1 MRDLTVS
8 AIDRQNILNNKM
20 ALENIQEYIGI
31 TGMMFQGE
39 YRFTTKMVADFFEV
53 TPRTL
58 TNYLQRYEDEIK
70 HNGYEVIKGQKL
82 KQFKDEFGYFLT
94 NADYPEQTETNFP
107 LSTENIDNQP
117 KSRLKALAI
126 FNFRAFLNLGML
138 LAESEK
144 AKALRSKI
152 LDIVIDTLNQK
163 LGGST
168 KFINQR
174 EEDFLI
180 AMAREPVYRKE
191 FTEALNKYLEM
202 GNYKYA
208 VYTDAIY
215 KAIFLEKSS
224 EYKVILKLEE
234 KENPRDTMYS
244 EVLRL
249 IASFEV
255 GIADAMKTKF
265 DELGRKLQ
273 PHELNEL
280 IEQFASQR
288 MWIPQIEDARNK
300 MASRD
305 YGLRNIIHERLKPYI
320 NSLSANDYERFLG
333 NKSKDL
339 LQRVI
344 ENPELL
350 DVFKRLKD
358 R

>member
-1 MRDLTVS
+1 MRETIKLSTIFAIMKDLTVS
-8 AIDRQNILNNKM
+8 AIDRQNILNNKP
-20 ALENIQEYIGI
+20 AIENIQSYIGI
-31 TGMMFQGE
+31 TGMFFQGE
-39 YRFTTKMVADFFEV
+39 YKFTRQQIADFYAIDNS
-53 TPRTL
+53 TIDR
-58 TNYLQRYEDEIK
+58 YLSKNEEELK
-70 HNGYEVIKGQKL
+70 HNGYINLKG
-82 KQFKDEFGYFLT
+82 
-94 NADYPEQTETNFP
+94 
-107 LSTENIDNQP
+107 
-117 KSRLKALAI
+117 KALKEFKKEFRWMLQEGAKAPQLGI
-126 FNFRAFLNLGML
+126 FNFRSFLNLGML
-138 LAESEK
+138 LTESEK

-191 FTEALNKYLEM
+191 FTEALNKCLDM

-224 EYKVILKLEE
+224 EYKLILKLEE
-234 KENPRDTMYS
+234 KENPRNTMYA
-244 EVLRL
+244 EILRL

-255 GIADAMKTKF
+255 GIADAMEKKS
-265 DELGRKLQ
+265 EEVKRKLK
-273 PHELNEL
+273 PIELDDL
-280 IEQFASQR
+280 IDKFSKQR
-288 MWIPQIEDARNK
+288 FWIPQIEDARSK
-300 MASRD
+300 MATRD

-320 NSLSANDYERFLG
+320 NSISTEDYERFLG
-333 NKSKDL
+333 EKSQDL

>member
-1 MRDLTVS
+1 MKDLTIS
-8 AIDRQNILNNKM
+8 AIDRQNILNNKI
-20 ALENIQEYIGI
+20 AVENIQTYLGV
-31 TGMMFQGE
+31 TGMLFKGE
-39 YRFTTKMVADFFEV
+39 YRYTRQQIIDFYGIDNS
-53 TPRTL
+53 TIDR
-58 TNYLQRYEDEIK
+58 YLSQNEDELK
-70 HNGYEVIKGQKL
+70 HNGYVNL
-82 KQFKDEFGYFLT
+82 KSKELKEFKEEFGWMLQEG
-94 NADYPEQTETNFP
+94 A
-107 LSTENIDNQP
+107 
-117 KSRLKALAI
+117 KAPQLGI
-126 FNFRAFLNLGML
+126 FNFRSFLNLGMIL
-138 LAESEK
+138 TESEK

-191 FTEALNKYLEM
+191 FTKALNKYLEM

-215 KAIFLEKSS
+215 KAIFLEKAS
-224 EYKVILKLEE
+224 EYKVILKLKE
-234 KENPRDTMYS
+234 KENMRDTLYS

-255 GIADAMKTKF
+255 GIADSMKLKF
-265 DELGRKLQ
+265 EKLNRKLQ
-273 PHELNEL
+273 PIELDTL
-280 IEQFASQR
+280 IDEFSKQR
-288 MWIPQIEDARNK
+288 FWMPQIEDARSK

-320 NSLSANDYERFLG
+320 NSLSAEDYDKFLG
-333 NKSKDL
+333 DKSKDL

-344 ENPELL
+344 ENPDLL

>member
-1 MRDLTVS
+1 MNKNLTDS
-8 AIDRQNILNNKM
+8 AIDRQNILNNKN
-20 ALENIQEYIGI
+20 AIENIQKYLGI
-31 TGMMFQGE
+31 SGMLFNGE
-39 YRFTTKMVADFFEV
+39 FRFTRQQITEFYGIDNS
-53 TPRTL
+53 TIDR
-58 TNYLQRYEDEIK
+58 YLSQNEDELK
-70 HNGYEVIKGQKL
+70 HNGYINLKGKAL
-82 KQFKDEFGYFLT
+82 KEFKDEFGWMLQEG
-94 NADYPEQTETNFP
+94 A
-107 LSTENIDNQP
+107 
-117 KSRLKALAI
+117 KAPQLGI
-126 FNFRAFLNLGML
+126 FNFRSFLNLGML
-138 LAESEK
+138 LTESEK

-168 KFINQR
+168 KYINQR

-215 KAIFLEKSS
+215 KAIFLGKSA

-234 KENPRDTMYS
+234 KENVRDTMYS

-255 GIADAMKTKF
+255 GIADAMKCKS
-265 DELGRKLQ
+265 EKIGKKLQ
-273 PHELNEL
+273 PNEL
-280 IEQFASQR
+280 DELIDEFSKQR
-288 MWIPQIEDARNK
+288 FWIPQIEDARSK
-300 MASRD
+300 MATRD
-305 YGLRNIIHERLKPYI
+305 YGLRNIIHERLQPYI
-320 NSLSANDYERFLG
+320 NSLSTNDYEKFLG
-333 NKSKDL
+333 DKSQDL

-344 ENPELL
+344 DNPELL

>member
-1 MRDLTVS
+1 MKDLTVS
-8 AIDRQNILNNKM
+8 AIDRQNILNNKK
-20 ALENIQEYIGI
+20 AVDYIQTYLGVL
-31 TGMMFQGE
+31 GMLFQGE
-39 YRFTTKMVADFFEV
+39 YKFTRQQIADFYAIDNS
-53 TPRTL
+53 TIDR
-58 TNYLQRYEDEIK
+58 YLSQNEEELK
-70 HNGYEVIKGQKL
+70 HNGYVNLKGKAL
-82 KQFKDEFGYFLT
+82 KEFKEEFGWMLQ
-94 NADYPEQTETNFP
+94 EGV
-107 LSTENIDNQP
+107 
-117 KSRLKALAI
+117 KAPQLGI
-126 FNFRAFLNLGML
+126 FNFRSFLNLGML
-138 LAESEK
+138 LTESEK

-152 LDIVIDTLNQK
+152 LDIVIDTLNHK

-215 KAIFLEKSS
+215 KAIFLEKSA

-234 KENPRDTMYS
+234 KENLRDTMYS

-255 GIADAMKTKF
+255 GIADVMKLKF
-265 DELGRKLQ
+265 KKLNRKLQ
-273 PHELNEL
+273 PTELDEL
-280 IEQFASQR
+280 IDEFSKQR
-288 MWIPQIEDARNK
+288 FWIPQIEDARSK

-320 NSLSANDYERFLG
+320 NSLSAADYDRFLG
-333 NKSKDL
+333 TKSKDL

-344 ENPELL
+344 ENPDLL

>member
-1 MRDLTVS
+1 MKDLTIS
-8 AIDRQNILNNKM
+8 AIDRQNILNNKI
-20 ALENIQEYIGI
+20 AVENIQTYLGV
-31 TGMMFQGE
+31 TGMLFKGE
-39 YRFTTKMVADFFEV
+39 YRYTRQQIKDFYGIDNS
-53 TPRTL
+53 TIDR
-58 TNYLQRYEDEIK
+58 YLSQNEDELK
-70 HNGYEVIKGQKL
+70 HNGYVNLKGKEL
-82 KQFKDEFGYFLT
+82 KEFKEEFGWMLQEG
-94 NADYPEQTETNFP
+94 A
-107 LSTENIDNQP
+107 
-117 KSRLKALAI
+117 KAPQLGI
-126 FNFRAFLNLGML
+126 FNFRSFLNLGMIL
-138 LAESEK
+138 TESEK

-215 KAIFLEKSS
+215 KAIFLEKAS
-224 EYKVILKLEE
+224 EYKVILKLKE
-234 KENPRDTMYS
+234 KENMRDTLYS

-255 GIADAMKTKF
+255 GIADSMKLKF
-265 DELGRKLQ
+265 EKLNRKLQ
-273 PHELNEL
+273 PIELDTL
-280 IEQFASQR
+280 IDEFSKQR
-288 MWIPQIEDARNK
+288 FWMPQIEDASSK

-320 NSLSANDYERFLG
+320 NSLSAEDYDKFLG
-333 NKSKDL
+333 DKSKDL

>member
-1 MRDLTVS
+1 MKDLTVS
-8 AIDRQNILNNKM
+8 AIDRQNIINNKK
-20 ALENIQEYIGI
+20 AVQNIQTYLGV
-31 TGMMFQGE
+31 TGMLFQGE
-39 YRFTTKMVADFFEV
+39 YKFTRQQIIEFYAIDNSTID
-53 TPRTL
+53 R
-58 TNYLQRYEDEIK
+58 YLSQNQEELK
-70 HNGYEVIKGQKL
+70 HNGYVNLKGKAL
-82 KQFKDEFGYFLT
+82 KEFKDEFGWMLQEG
-94 NADYPEQTETNFP
+94 A
-107 LSTENIDNQP
+107 
-117 KSRLKALAI
+117 KAPQLGI
-126 FNFRAFLNLGML
+126 FNFRSFLNLGML
-138 LAESEK
+138 LTESEK

-168 KFINQR
+168 KYINQR

-215 KAIFLEKSS
+215 KAIFLEKSA

-234 KENPRDTMYS
+234 KENMRDTMYS

-255 GIADAMKTKF
+255 GIADAMKLKS
-265 DELGRKLQ
+265 EKLNRKLQ
-273 PHELNEL
+273 PPELDEL
-280 IEQFASQR
+280 IDEFSKQR
-288 MWIPQIEDARNK
+288 FWTPQIEDARSK

-320 NSLSANDYERFLG
+320 NSLNAVDYDRFLG
-333 NKSKDL
+333 DKSKDL
-339 LQRVI
+339 IQRVT
-344 ENPELL
+344 ENPDLL

>member
-1 MRDLTVS
+1 MKDLTIS
-8 AIDRQNILNNKM
+8 AIDRQNILNNKI
-20 ALENIQEYIGI
+20 AVENIQTYLGV
-31 TGMMFQGE
+31 TGMLFKGE
-39 YRFTTKMVADFFEV
+39 YRYTRQQIKDFYGIDNS
-53 TPRTL
+53 TIDR
-58 TNYLQRYEDEIK
+58 YLSQNEDELK
-70 HNGYEVIKGQKL
+70 HNGYVNLKGKEL
-82 KQFKDEFGYFLT
+82 KEFKEEFGWMLQEG
-94 NADYPEQTETNFP
+94 A
-107 LSTENIDNQP
+107 
-117 KSRLKALAI
+117 KAPQLGI
-126 FNFRAFLNLGML
+126 FNFRSFLNLGMIL
-138 LAESEK
+138 TESEK

-215 KAIFLEKSS
+215 KAIFLEKAS
-224 EYKVILKLEE
+224 EYKVILKLKE
-234 KENPRDTMYS
+234 KENMRDTLYS

-255 GIADAMKTKF
+255 GIADSMKLKF
-265 DELGRKLQ
+265 EKLNRKLQ
-273 PHELNEL
+273 PIELDTL
-280 IEQFASQR
+280 IDEFSKQR
-288 MWIPQIEDARNK
+288 FWMPQIEDARSK

-320 NSLSANDYERFLG
+320 NSLSAEDYDKFLG
-333 NKSKDL
+333 DKSKDL

>member
-1 MRDLTVS
+1 MKDLTVS
-8 AIDRQNILNNKM
+8 AIDRQNILNNKK
-20 ALENIQEYIGI
+20 AVENIQTYLGV
-31 TGMMFQGE
+31 TGMLFQGE
-39 YRFTTKMVADFFEV
+39 FRFTRQQIADFYSIDNS
-53 TPRTL
+53 TIDR
-58 TNYLQRYEDEIK
+58 YLSKNEEELK
-70 HNGYEVIKGQKL
+70 HNGYLNLKGKAL
-82 KQFKDEFGYFLT
+82 KEFKEEFGWMLQEG
-94 NADYPEQTETNFP
+94 A
-107 LSTENIDNQP
+107 
-117 KSRLKALAI
+117 KAPQLGI
-126 FNFRAFLNLGML
+126 FNFRSFLNLGML
-138 LAESEK
+138 LTESEK

-180 AMAREPVYRKE
+180 AMAREPAYRKE

-215 KAIFLEKSS
+215 KAIFLEKSA

-234 KENPRDTMYS
+234 KENIRETMYS
-244 EVLRL
+244 DVLRL

-255 GIADAMKTKF
+255 GIADVMKLKS
-265 DELGRKLQ
+265 EKLNRKLQ
-273 PHELNEL
+273 PNEL
-280 IEQFASQR
+280 DELIAEFSKQR
-288 MWIPQIEDARNK
+288 FWIPQIEDARSK
-300 MASRD
+300 MASLD

-320 NSLSANDYERFLG
+320 NSLSASDYDRFLG
-333 NKSKDL
+333 DKSKDL
-339 LQRVI
+339 IQRVI
-344 ENPELL
+344 ENPDLL

>member
-1 MRDLTVS
+1 MNKNLTDS
-8 AIDRQNILNNKM
+8 AIDRQNILNNKK
-20 ALENIQEYIGI
+20 AIENIQQYLGI
-31 TGMMFQGE
+31 TGMLFNGE
-39 YRFTTKMVADFFEV
+39 FRFTRQQITEFYGIDNS
-53 TPRTL
+53 TIDR
-58 TNYLQRYEDEIK
+58 YLSQNEDELK
-70 HNGYEVIKGQKL
+70 HNGYINLKGKAL
-82 KQFKDEFGYFLT
+82 KEFKDEFGWMLQEG
-94 NADYPEQTETNFP
+94 A
-107 LSTENIDNQP
+107 
-117 KSRLKALAI
+117 KAPQLGI
-126 FNFRAFLNLGML
+126 FNFRSFLNLGML
-138 LAESEK
+138 LTESEK

-168 KFINQR
+168 KYINQR

-215 KAIFLEKSS
+215 KAIFLGKSA

-234 KENPRDTMYS
+234 KENVRDTMYS

-255 GIADAMKTKF
+255 GIADAMKCKS
-265 DELGRKLQ
+265 EKIGKKLQ
-273 PHELNEL
+273 PNEL
-280 IEQFASQR
+280 DELIDEFSKQR
-288 MWIPQIEDARNK
+288 FWIPQIEDARSK
-300 MASRD
+300 MATRD
-305 YGLRNIIHERLKPYI
+305 YGLRNIIHERLQPYI
-320 NSLSANDYERFLG
+320 NSLSTNDYEKFLG
-333 NKSKDL
+333 DKSQDL

-344 ENPELL
+344 DNPELL

>member
-1 MRDLTVS
+1 MKDLTVS
-8 AIDRQNILNNKM
+8 ALDRQNILNNKK
-20 ALENIQEYIGI
+20 ALENIQVYIGI
-31 TGMMFQGE
+31 TGMLFENE
-39 YRFTTKMVADFFEV
+39 YRFTRQQVAEFYGIDNS
-53 TPRTL
+53 TIDR
-58 TNYLQRYEDEIK
+58 YLSQNENELK
-70 HNGYEVIKGQKL
+70 HNGYINLKGKAL
-82 KQFKDEFGYFLT
+82 KEFKAEFGWMLHEG
-94 NADYPEQTETNFP
+94 A
-107 LSTENIDNQP
+107 
-117 KSRLKALAI
+117 KAPQLGV
-126 FNFRAFLNLGML
+126 FNFRSFLNLGML
-138 LAESEK
+138 LTESEK

-152 LDIVIDTLNQK
+152 LDIVIDTLNEK

-180 AMAREPVYRKE
+180 AMAREPIYRKE
-191 FTEALNKYLEM
+191 FTDALNKYLEM
-202 GNYKYA
+202 GNYKYS

-234 KENPRDTMYS
+234 KENARDTMYS

-255 GIADAMKTKF
+255 GIADVMKNKF

-273 PHELNEL
+273 PGELDTL
-280 IEQFASQR
+280 IEEFSLQR
-288 MWIPQIEDARNK
+288 MWIPQIEDARSK
-300 MASRD
+300 MVSRD
-305 YGLRNIIHERLKPYI
+305 YGLRNIIHDRLKPYI
-320 NSLSANDYERFLG
+320 NSLSDSDYDKFLG
-333 NKSKDL
+333 DKSKDL

>member
-1 MRDLTVS
+1 MKNLTGS
-8 AIDRQNILNNKM
+8 AIDRQNILNNKK
-20 ALENIQEYIGI
+20 AVENIQTYLGI
-31 TGMMFQGE
+31 EGMLFQGE
-39 YRFTTKMVADFFEV
+39 YKFTRQQITDFYTINNSTV
-53 TPRTL
+53 DR
-58 TNYLQRYEDEIK
+58 YLSQNEEELK
-70 HNGYEVIKGQKL
+70 HNGYVNLKGKTL
-82 KQFKDEFGYFLT
+82 KEFKEEFGWM
-94 NADYPEQTETNFP
+94 
-107 LSTENIDNQP
+107 
-117 KSRLKALAI
+117 LKEGAKAPQLGI
-126 FNFRAFLNLGML
+126 FNFRSFLNLGML
-138 LAESEK
+138 LTESEK

-152 LDIVIDTLNQK
+152 LDIVIDTLNHK

-224 EYKVILKLEE
+224 EYKVILKIEE
-234 KENPRDTMYS
+234 KENIRETMYS

-255 GIADAMKTKF
+255 GIADAMKLKS
-265 DELGRKLQ
+265 EKLNRKLQ
-273 PHELNEL
+273 PLELNEL
-280 IEQFASQR
+280 IEEFSAQR
-288 MWIPQIEDARNK
+288 FWIPQIEDARSK

-305 YGLRNIIHERLKPYI
+305 YGLRNIIHDRLKPYI
-320 NSLSANDYERFLG
+320 NSLSAADYDRFLG
-333 NKSKDL
+333 DKSKDL

-344 ENPELL
+344 ENPDLL
-350 DVFKRLKD
+350 AIFKRLKD

>member
-1 MRDLTVS
+1 MKNLTVS
-8 AIDRQNILNNKM
+8 AIDRQNILNNKK
-20 ALENIQEYIGI
+20 AIENIQEYLGI
-31 TGMMFQGE
+31 SGMFFQKE
-39 YRFTTKMVADFFEV
+39 FRFTKQQTAEFYTIDQS
-53 TPRTL
+53 TIDR
-58 TNYLQRYEDEIK
+58 YLLQHDQELK
-70 HNGYEVIKGQKL
+70 HNGYENLKGKAL
-82 KQFKDEFGYFLT
+82 KEFKEEFGWMLQEGT
-94 NADYPEQTETNFP
+94 
-107 LSTENIDNQP
+107 
-117 KSRLKALAI
+117 KAPQLGV
-126 FNFRAFLNLGML
+126 FNFRSFLNLGML
-138 LAESEK
+138 LTESEK

-215 KAIFLEKSS
+215 KAIFLEKST
-224 EYKVILKLEE
+224 EYKIILKLEE
-234 KENPRDTMYS
+234 KENIRDTMYS

-255 GIADAMKTKF
+255 GIADAMNIKSEEF
-265 DELGRKLQ
+265 NRKLQ
-273 PHELNEL
+273 PIELDRL
-280 IEQFASQR
+280 IEEFSKQR
-288 MWIPQIEDARNK
+288 FWIPQIEDARSK
-300 MASRD
+300 MATRD
-305 YGLRNIIHERLKPYI
+305 YGLRNIIHDRLKPYI
-320 NSLSANDYERFLG
+320 NSLSTADYDRFLG
-333 NKSKDL
+333 DKSKDL

-344 ENPELL
+344 ENPDLL
-350 DVFKRLKD
+350 EVFKRLKD

>member
-1 MRDLTVS
+1 MKDLTVS
-8 AIDRQNILNNKM
+8 AIDRQNILNNKK
-20 ALENIQEYIGI
+20 AVENIQTYLGV
-31 TGMMFQGE
+31 TGMLFQGE
-39 YRFTTKMVADFFEV
+39 YRFTRQQMTDFYAIDNS
-53 TPRTL
+53 TIDR
-58 TNYLQRYEDEIK
+58 YLSKNEEELK
-70 HNGYEVIKGQKL
+70 HNGYVNLKGRAL
-82 KQFKDEFGYFLT
+82 KEFKDEFGWMLQEG
-94 NADYPEQTETNFP
+94 A
-107 LSTENIDNQP
+107 
-117 KSRLKALAI
+117 KAPQLGI
-126 FNFRAFLNLGML
+126 FNFRSFLNLGML
-138 LAESEK
+138 LTESEK

-215 KAIFLEKSS
+215 KAIFLEKSA

-234 KENPRDTMYS
+234 KENMRDTMYS

-255 GIADAMKTKF
+255 GIADVMKLKSE
-265 DELGRKLQ
+265 ELNRKLQ
-273 PHELNEL
+273 PTELDEL
-280 IEQFASQR
+280 IDEFSKQR
-288 MWIPQIEDARNK
+288 FWIPQIEDARSK

-320 NSLSANDYERFLG
+320 NSLSAADYDRFLG
-333 NKSKDL
+333 DKSKDL

-344 ENPELL
+344 ENPDLL

>member
-1 MRDLTVS
+1 MKDLTVS
-8 AIDRQNILNNKM
+8 ALDRQNILNNKK
-20 ALENIQEYIGI
+20 ALENIQIYIGI
-31 TGMMFQGE
+31 TGMLFENE
-39 YRFTTKMVADFFEV
+39 YRFTRQQVAEFYGIDNS
-53 TPRTL
+53 TIDR
-58 TNYLQRYEDEIK
+58 YLFQNENELK
-70 HNGYEVIKGQKL
+70 HNGYVNLKGKAL
-82 KQFKDEFGYFLT
+82 KEFKAEFGWMLHEG
-94 NADYPEQTETNFP
+94 A
-107 LSTENIDNQP
+107 
-117 KSRLKALAI
+117 KAPQLGV
-126 FNFRAFLNLGML
+126 FNFRSFLNLGML
-138 LAESEK
+138 LTESEK

-152 LDIVIDTLNQK
+152 LDIVIDTLNEK

-180 AMAREPVYRKE
+180 AMAREPIYRKE
-191 FTEALNKYLEM
+191 FTDALNKFLDM
-202 GNYKYA
+202 GNYKYS

-224 EYKVILKLEE
+224 DYKIILKLEE
-234 KENPRDTMYS
+234 KENARDTMYS

-255 GIADAMKTKF
+255 GIADVMKNKF

-273 PHELNEL
+273 PSELNTL
-280 IEQFASQR
+280 IEEFSLQR
-288 MWIPQIEDARNK
+288 MWIPQIEDARSK

-320 NSLSANDYERFLG
+320 NSLRDSDYDNFLG
-333 NKSKDL
+333 DKSKDL

>member
-1 MRDLTVS
+1 VS
-8 AIDRQNILNNKM
+8 AIDRQNILNNKK
-20 ALENIQEYIGI
+20 AVDYIQTYLGI
-31 TGMMFQGE
+31 LGMLFQGE
-39 YRFTTKMVADFFEV
+39 YKFTRQQIADFYAIDNS
-53 TPRTL
+53 TIDR
-58 TNYLQRYEDEIK
+58 YLSQNEEELK
-70 HNGYEVIKGQKL
+70 HNGYVNLKGKAL
-82 KQFKDEFGYFLT
+82 KEFKEEFGWMLQEG
-94 NADYPEQTETNFP
+94 A
-107 LSTENIDNQP
+107 
-117 KSRLKALAI
+117 KAPQLGI
-126 FNFRAFLNLGML
+126 FNFRSFLNLGML
-138 LAESEK
+138 LTESEK

-152 LDIVIDTLNQK
+152 LDIVIDTLNHK

-215 KAIFLEKSS
+215 KAIFLEKSA

-234 KENPRDTMYS
+234 KENLRDTMYS

-255 GIADAMKTKF
+255 GIADVMKLKF
-265 DELGRKLQ
+265 KKLNRKLQ
-273 PHELNEL
+273 PTELDEL
-280 IEQFASQR
+280 IDEFSKQR
-288 MWIPQIEDARNK
+288 FWIPQIEDARSK

-320 NSLSANDYERFLG
+320 NSLSAADYDRFLG
-333 NKSKDL
+333 TKSKDL

-344 ENPELL
+344 ENPDLL

>member
-1 MRDLTVS
+1 MKDLTIS
-8 AIDRQNILNNKM
+8 AIDRQNILNNKI
-20 ALENIQEYIGI
+20 AVENIQTYLGV
-31 TGMMFQGE
+31 TGMLFKGK
-39 YRFTTKMVADFFEV
+39 YRYTRQQIKDFYGIDNS
-53 TPRTL
+53 TIDR
-58 TNYLQRYEDEIK
+58 YLSQNEDELK
-70 HNGYEVIKGQKL
+70 HNGYVNLKGKEL
-82 KQFKDEFGYFLT
+82 KEFKEEFGWMLQEG
-94 NADYPEQTETNFP
+94 A
-107 LSTENIDNQP
+107 
-117 KSRLKALAI
+117 KAPQLGI
-126 FNFRAFLNLGML
+126 FNFRSFLNLGMIL
-138 LAESEK
+138 TESEK

-215 KAIFLEKSS
+215 KAIFLEKAS
-224 EYKVILKLEE
+224 EYKVILKLKE
-234 KENPRDTMYS
+234 KENMRDTLYS

-255 GIADAMKTKF
+255 GIADSMKLKF
-265 DELGRKLQ
+265 EKLNRKLQ
-273 PHELNEL
+273 PIELDTL
-280 IEQFASQR
+280 IDEFSKQR
-288 MWIPQIEDARNK
+288 FWMPQIEDARSK

-320 NSLSANDYERFLG
+320 NSLSAEDYDKFLG
-333 NKSKDL
+333 DKSKDL

-344 ENPELL
+344 ENPDLL

>member
-1 MRDLTVS
+1 MRETINFSTIFGNMKDLTDS
-8 AIDRQNILNNKM
+8 AIDRQNILNNKK
-20 ALENIQEYIGI
+20 AVENIQIFLGI
-31 TGMMFQGE
+31 PGMLFEGE
-39 YRFTTKMVADFFEV
+39 YRFTRQQIVEFYGIDNSTID
-53 TPRTL
+53 R
-58 TNYLQRYEDEIK
+58 YLSQNEAELK
-70 HNGYEVIKGQKL
+70 HNGYINLKGKAL
-82 KQFKDEFGYFLT
+82 KAFKEEFGWILQEG
-94 NADYPEQTETNFP
+94 A
-107 LSTENIDNQP
+107 
-117 KSRLKALAI
+117 KAPQLGI
-126 FNFRAFLNLGML
+126 FNFRSLLNLGML
-138 LAESEK
+138 LTESEK

-208 VYTDAIY
+208 VYTDSIY
-215 KAIFLEKSS
+215 KVIFFEKST
-224 EYKVILKLEE
+224 EYKLILKLEE
-234 KENPRDTMYS
+234 KENMRDTMYS

-255 GIADAMKTKF
+255 GIADSMKVKS
-265 DELGRKLQ
+265 EALGRKLT
-273 PHELNEL
+273 PYELNEL
-280 IEQFASQR
+280 IDEFAKQR
-288 MWIPQIEDARNK
+288 FWIPQIEDARSK

-305 YGLRNIIHERLKPYI
+305 YGLRDIIHERLKPYI
-320 NSLSANDYERFLG
+320 NSLSAADYDRFLG
-333 NKSKDL
+333 DKSKDL
-339 LQRVI
+339 LQRVM

-350 DVFKRLKD
+350 DVFKRLKE

>member
-1 MRDLTVS
+1 MKDLTIS
-8 AIDRQNILNNKM
+8 AIDRQNILNNKI
-20 ALENIQEYIGI
+20 AIENIQNYLGI
-31 TGMMFQGE
+31 TGMLFDGE
-39 YRFTTKMVADFFEV
+39 YKFTRQQISDFYNIDIS
-53 TPRTL
+53 TI
-58 TNYLQRYEDEIK
+58 NHYLSQNEEELK
-70 HNGYEVIKGQKL
+70 HNGYVNLKGKAL
-82 KQFKDEFGYFLT
+82 KEFKEEFGWMLQEG
-94 NADYPEQTETNFP
+94 A
-107 LSTENIDNQP
+107 
-117 KSRLKALAI
+117 KAPQLGI
-126 FNFRAFLNLGML
+126 FNFRSFLNLGML
-138 LAESEK
+138 LMESEK

-191 FTEALNKYLEM
+191 YTEALNKYLEM

-215 KAIFLEKSS
+215 NAIFLEKST

-234 KENPRDTMYS
+234 KENMRDTMYS

-249 IASFEV
+249 ISSFEV
-255 GIADAMKTKF
+255 GIADAMKSQSEK
-265 DELGRKLQ
+265 LSRKLQ
-273 PHELNEL
+273 PNEL
-280 IEQFASQR
+280 DELINEFAKQR
-288 MWIPQIEDARNK
+288 FWIPQIEDARSK

-320 NSLSANDYERFLG
+320 NSLSAADYDKFLG
-333 NKSKDL
+333 DKSKDL

-344 ENPELL
+344 ENPDLL

>member
-1 MRDLTVS
+1 MKDLTVS
-8 AIDRQNILNNKM
+8 AIDRQNILNNKK
-20 ALENIQEYIGI
+20 AVENIQTYLGV
-31 TGMMFQGE
+31 TGMLFQGE
-39 YRFTTKMVADFFEV
+39 FKFTRQQIAYFYAIDNSTID
-53 TPRTL
+53 R
-58 TNYLQRYEDEIK
+58 YLSQNEDELK
-70 HNGYEVIKGQKL
+70 HNGYVNLKGKAL
-82 KQFKDEFGYFLT
+82 KEFKEEFGWM
-94 NADYPEQTETNFP
+94 
-107 LSTENIDNQP
+107 
-117 KSRLKALAI
+117 LKEGAKAPQLGI
-126 FNFRAFLNLGML
+126 FNFRSFLNLGML
-138 LAESEK
+138 LTESEK

-180 AMAREPVYRKE
+180 AMAREPAYRKE

-215 KAIFLEKSS
+215 KAIFLEKSA

-234 KENPRDTMYS
+234 KENIRETMYS
-244 EVLRL
+244 DVLRL

-255 GIADAMKTKF
+255 GIADVMKLKS
-265 DELGRKLQ
+265 EKLNRKLQ
-273 PHELNEL
+273 PNEL
-280 IEQFASQR
+280 DELIAEFSKQR
-288 MWIPQIEDARNK
+288 FWIPQIEDARSK
-300 MASRD
+300 MASLD

-320 NSLSANDYERFLG
+320 NSLSASDYDRFLG
-333 NKSKDL
+333 DKSKDL
-339 LQRVI
+339 IQRVI
-344 ENPELL
+344 ENPDLL

>member
-1 MRDLTVS
+1 MKDLTVS
-8 AIDRQNILNNKM
+8 AIDRQNILNNKK
-20 ALENIQEYIGI
+20 ALENIQTYLGVS
-31 TGMMFQGE
+31 GMLFQGE
-39 YRFTTKMVADFFEV
+39 YKFTRKQITDFYAIDNS
-53 TPRTL
+53 TIDR
-58 TNYLQRYEDEIK
+58 YLSQNEEELK
-70 HNGYEVIKGQKL
+70 HNGYVNLKGKVL
-82 KQFKDEFGYFLT
+82 KEFKEKFGWMLQEG
-94 NADYPEQTETNFP
+94 A
-107 LSTENIDNQP
+107 
-117 KSRLKALAI
+117 KAPQLGI
-126 FNFRAFLNLGML
+126 FNFRSFLNLGML
-138 LAESEK
+138 LTESEK

-180 AMAREPVYRKE
+180 AMAREPLYRKE

-208 VYTDAIY
+208 VYTDVIY
-215 KAIFLEKSS
+215 KVIFLEKSA

-234 KENPRDTMYS
+234 KENMRDTMYS

-249 IASFEV
+249 ISSFEV
-255 GIADAMKTKF
+255 GIADTMKLKS
-265 DELGRKLQ
+265 EKLNRKLQ
-273 PHELNEL
+273 PIELDEL
-280 IEQFASQR
+280 IEEFAKQR
-288 MWIPQIEDARNK
+288 FWIPQIEDARSK

-320 NSLSANDYERFLG
+320 NSLSAADYDRFLG
-333 NKSKDL
+333 EKSKDL

-344 ENPELL
+344 ENPDLL

>member
-1 MRDLTVS
+1 MKDLTVS
-8 AIDRQNILNNKM
+8 AIDRQNILNNKK
-20 ALENIQEYIGI
+20 AVDYIQTYLGVL
-31 TGMMFQGE
+31 GMLFQGE
-39 YRFTTKMVADFFEV
+39 YKFTRQQIADFYAIDNS
-53 TPRTL
+53 TIDR
-58 TNYLQRYEDEIK
+58 YLSQNEEELK
-70 HNGYEVIKGQKL
+70 HNGYVNLKGKAL
-82 KQFKDEFGYFLT
+82 KEFKEEFGWMLQEG
-94 NADYPEQTETNFP
+94 A
-107 LSTENIDNQP
+107 
-117 KSRLKALAI
+117 KAPQLGI
-126 FNFRAFLNLGML
+126 FNFRSFLNLGML
-138 LAESEK
+138 LTESEK

-215 KAIFLEKSS
+215 KAIFLEKSA

-234 KENPRDTMYS
+234 KENLRDTMYS

-255 GIADAMKTKF
+255 GIADVMKLKF
-265 DELGRKLQ
+265 KKLNRKLQ
-273 PHELNEL
+273 PTELDEL
-280 IEQFASQR
+280 IDEFSKQR
-288 MWIPQIEDARNK
+288 FWIPQIEDARSK

-320 NSLSANDYERFLG
+320 NSLSAADYDRFLG
-333 NKSKDL
+333 TKSKDL

-344 ENPELL
+344 ENPDLL

>member
-1 MRDLTVS
+1 MKDLTIS
-8 AIDRQNILNNKM
+8 AIDRQNILNNKI
-20 ALENIQEYIGI
+20 AVENIQTYLGV
-31 TGMMFQGE
+31 TGMLFKGE
-39 YRFTTKMVADFFEV
+39 YRYTRQQIIDFYGIDNS
-53 TPRTL
+53 TIDR
-58 TNYLQRYEDEIK
+58 YLSQNEDELK
-70 HNGYEVIKGQKL
+70 HNGYVNLKGKEL
-82 KQFKDEFGYFLT
+82 KEFKEEFGWMLQEG
-94 NADYPEQTETNFP
+94 A
-107 LSTENIDNQP
+107 
-117 KSRLKALAI
+117 KAPQLGI
-126 FNFRAFLNLGML
+126 FNFRSFLNLGMIL
-138 LAESEK
+138 TESEK

-191 FTEALNKYLEM
+191 FTEELNKYLEM

-215 KAIFLEKSS
+215 KAIFLEKAS
-224 EYKVILKLEE
+224 EYKVILKLKE
-234 KENPRDTMYS
+234 KENMRDTLYS

-255 GIADAMKTKF
+255 GIADSMKLKF
-265 DELGRKLQ
+265 EKLNRKLQ
-273 PHELNEL
+273 PIELDTL
-280 IEQFASQR
+280 IDEFSKQR
-288 MWIPQIEDARNK
+288 FWMPQIEDARSK

-320 NSLSANDYERFLG
+320 NSLSAEDYDKFLG
-333 NKSKDL
+333 DKSKDL

-344 ENPELL
+344 ENPDLL